1 MSTPP
6 LLEPRLQRRYQQLVQ
21 EQLAATQSVAAGLRA
36 LPGAATAFASTQ
48 AAWRFYGN
56 DQVSLTH
63 LAQPILDHTRQAV
76 TESCN
81 AYALV
86 IHDWSQLHYNDHA
99 SKLDRVAL
107 SQSTDLGY
115 ELQSALVVSD
125 RTGDPLAPVFHG
137 LRAADGV
144 HSSQSGQVE
153 PPPSQLDGLAPVMAF
168 VEQLHWDRRA
178 VHVIDAEADS
188 IAHFRH
194 WHRANYLFVVR
205 ADDCNRVVYAGA
217 TMPLKE
223 VRRQLQRRF
232 QLTREVEY
240 HGHPAYQYVA
250 ETTVTVTR
258 KAKLQR
264 QGKKGPRTILPG
276 EPLQLRLV
284 MAEVRDA
291 QGNVLACWY
300 LLTNVPASV
309 VADTIALWYYWRW
322 RIESYFK
329 LLKSAGHQLEHW
341 QQETAA
347 ALARRLLVVGMA
359 CVVVWQLARSTAPEA
374 GKVREVLIRLSGRQM
389 KQGQSHSWPALLA
402 GLWVFLAMVDVLEH
416 YDIQEIKRS
425 VDRLFPRPTDQ
436 PIGSQPHDEA
446 FV

>member
-1 MSTPP
+1 M
-6 LLEPRLQRRYQQLVQ
+6 QRRYQQLVQ
-21 EQLAATQSVAAGLRA
+21 EQLAVTQPVAAGLRA
-36 LPGAATAFASTQ
+36 VPGAAKAFASTQ

-56 DQVSLTH
+56 DEVSLTQ
-63 LAQPILDHTRQAV
+63 LSQPLLDHARQGVA
-76 TESCN
+76 ESCT

-86 IHDWSQLHYNDHA
+86 VHDWSQLHYNDHA
-99 SKLDRVAL
+99 SKRDRVAL
-107 SQSTDLGY
+107 SQTTDLGY

-144 HSSQSGQVE
+144 HSSQSGAVE

-168 VEQLHWDRRA
+168 VAQLHWERPA
-178 VHVIDAEADS
+178 VHLIDAEADS

-205 ADDCNRVVYAGA
+205 ADDCNRVVYSDA
-217 TMPLKE
+217 TMSLKE
-223 VRRQLQRRF
+223 VRGQLAAQF
-232 QLTREVEY
+232 QLAREVDY
-240 HGHPAYQYVA
+240 HGQRAQQYVA
-250 ETTVTVTR
+250 ETTVTITR

-264 QGKKGPRTILPG
+264 HGKKGPRTILSG

-291 QGNVLACWY
+291 QGQVLACWY

-309 VADTIALWYYWRW
+309 ATETIALWYYWRW

-329 LLKSAGHQLEHW
+329 LLKGAGHQLEHW

-347 ALARRLLVVGMA
+347 AVARRLLVVSMA
-359 CVVVWQLARSTAPEA
+359 CVLVWQLARSTAPEA
-374 GKVREVLIRLSGRQM
+374 DQVRKFLIRLSGRQM
-389 KQGQSHSWPALLA
+389 KHGQSYTWPALLA
-402 GLWVFLAMVDVLEH
+402 GLWVFLTMVDVLEH
-416 YDIQEIKRS
+416 YNFQEIKAL
-425 VDRLFPRPTDQ
+425 VDRIVTPPT
-436 PIGSQPHDEA
+436 G
-446 FV
+446 